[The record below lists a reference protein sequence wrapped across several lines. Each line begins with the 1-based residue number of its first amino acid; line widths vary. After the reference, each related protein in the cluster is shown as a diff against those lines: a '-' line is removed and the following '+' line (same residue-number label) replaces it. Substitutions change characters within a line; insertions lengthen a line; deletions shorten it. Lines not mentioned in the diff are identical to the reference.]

1 MCTQRDLASLPL
13 CRGSSGRRA
22 AVIVFTAI
30 LAITPGRSIAAQSS
44 APRVDIGSRVRVTV
58 TGAWGDLPSGT
69 EASRLCDEALYR
81 QIGPSSRSG
90 SGCQTLLAGGL
101 VAWSADSLVLS
112 QNGIRMALRPEQ
124 VQRLEV
130 SRGYRTDAAR
140 GALVG
145 LFVGAAAGGAAYCAV
160 GSCSDMD
167 ALGLAIFAPAGGF
180 LGGMIGA
187 LLGAANIYDEWE
199 VVSVDAVKITMTS
212 TGGIKLVVH
221 WRSDPIP

>member
-1 MCTQRDLASLPL
+1 MCTQPNLASLPPY
-13 CRGSSGRRA
+13 RGNSDRRVAA
-22 AVIVFTAI
+22 AVFAAI
-30 LAITPGRSIAAQSS
+30 LAIAPGRSIAAQSS
-44 APRVDIGSRVRVTV
+44 APRTDIGSRVRVMV
-58 TGAWGDLPSGT
+58 TGAWGDLPPGA

-81 QIGPSSRSG
+81 RIGPSSRSG
-90 SGCQTLLAGGL
+90 SGCQTLLAGAL

-112 QNGIRMALRPEQ
+112 QNGVRMALRPEQ

-130 SRGYRTDAAR
+130 SRGYRTDAGK

-145 LFVGAAAGGAAYCAV
+145 LFVGAAVGGAAYCAL

-187 LLGAANIYDEWE
+187 LFGAANIYDEWE
-199 VVSVDAVKITMTS
+199 VVSVDAVQITMAS

-221 WRSDPIP
+221 WRSDGIP